1 MPDGYGYLMMYIF
14 EQHNEVVFV
23 SLLDF
28 EIGEI
33 LMIEQTEYHLMVGE
47 IILLLITGDGMHQ
60 V

>member
-1 MPDGYGYLMMYIF
+1 MHDGSGYLMMYIF

-23 SLLDF
+23 SLLDS
-28 EIGEI
+28 ETGEI

-47 IILLLITGDGMHQ
+47 IILIHISIDGKHQ